1 MSEVR
6 LQVCGCLWKDLSG
19 ERQLALTQQQKEKR
33 RREAGTG
40 WGRRP
45 VGERKQ
51 DLGEV
56 LRIGD
61 QVGVIGEVC
70 GRGCGRGGW
79 YYQEKEFQASWGV
92 ERIGWVM
99 GLWGPGEG
107 WSDPRDSRPCM
118 QVEGSRGRG
127 RAHLHAVACRSLSCT
142 SQRREQ
148 GPGLLGSLPS
158 KRCVGPFLAAADE
171 SSDKTIAAARHA
183 LRLRRPNSHSHCPTP
198 VADRYKQAT
207 FDAYQRYTC
216 DKPHLSLC
224 ICLTI

>member
-51 DLGEV
+51 DLGEEV
-56 LRIGD
+56 LGIGD

-79 YYQEKEFQASWGV
+79 YYQEKEFQVSWGV

-107 WSDPRDSRPCM
+107 GRVGAT
-118 QVEGSRGRG
+118 QETRG
-127 RAHLHAVACRSLSCT
+127 RACRSKAV
-142 SQRREQ
+142 EAE
-148 GPGLLGSLPS
+148 
-158 KRCVGPFLAAADE
+158 VE
-171 SSDKTIAAARHA
+171 
-183 LRLRRPNSHSHCPTP
+183 PTYM
-198 VADRYKQAT
+198 R
-207 FDAYQRYTC
+207 
-216 DKPHLSLC
+216 
-224 ICLTI
+224 